1 MGTDLRQALRG
12 MLASPGFT
20 IVAVAVL
27 ALGIGV
33 NTAVFSML
41 ATVLLRGATG
51 IAAPGQ
57 LVVFSRDKGE
67 FGFHGFSYP
76 DYCDYRDLNKAFSGL
91 LAYANTDFS
100 LNQGDEP
107 ERIKG
112 AVVSNNYFAVLGA
125 RAFFGPESR
134 HTAVVSYSLW
144 QRRFR
149 GDPALAGKTIRL
161 NGRPFT
167 VVGIAPEGFRGT
179 ELASPLDVWVP
190 IAAEARVEAWSDPRA
205 RRDAFLVVVGR
216 LKPGGRIEQAEAE
229 IAMIARQLEMAYP
242 NAYSKETKSTRVTLE
257 RQVAVDPWTSEVAG
271 GILLVLLVASG
282 FVLLIACVN
291 VANLLLARASGR
303 RREIAIRLA
312 LGAGRP
318 RLVRRL
324 LTESV
329 SLSLAG
335 GALGLLLSL
344 WIARLLPLAARD
356 LAFIEPHTDTRV
368 FAFSLLVS
376 IVTGV
381 AFGLVPA
388 LQSSRP
394 NLASDLKEGIGVTPG
409 RSRLRNLLV
418 VSEVC
423 LSLVS
428 LIVAGLLVRS
438 LENVRSVDKGFVSD
452 NVLLMSIDPERQG
465 YDESRR
471 RAVYHDLFNRLN
483 RIPGIV
489 AASMA
494 EKSPV
499 GGNMFTG
506 KFLPEGLAPLPENF
520 FEVHDNVIA
529 PRYFDTLRIPML
541 SGRDFTERDTEGA
554 PGVVIVN
561 EALARQRWPGENPLG
576 KRVRHSRMGLGPL
589 LEVVG
594 VVGNAR
600 HLGLDKSPEPYLYLP
615 LFQYVEGRVG
625 LHIRTAAG
633 ATDMAAPVRRELR
646 EMDRDLPVFGVES
659 LNQRIREELSI
670 QWSLAA
676 LVSAFG
682 SLALVLAMV
691 GLYGVTAYVVGQRT
705 REIGLRMA
713 LGAGRGD
720 VMALIVG
727 QSMKLVLGGLAA
739 GVLCALALSRILE
752 SVLYGLIAPSDPA
765 TYATVSLLLV
775 LVSLVA
781 AYIPAR
787 RAARV
792 DPMTALRQ
800 E

>member
-1 MGTDLRQALRG
+1 

-57 LVVFSRDKGE
+57 LVVFSRDKGG
-67 FGFHGFSYP
+67 FGFRGFSYP
-76 DYCDYRDLNKAFSGL
+76 DYCDYGDLNKAFSGL

-125 RAFFGPESR
+125 GAFFSPESR

-149 GDPALAGKTIRL
+149 GDPALAGKAIRL

-167 VVGIAPEGFRGT
+167 VVGIAPKRFRGT

-190 IAAEARVEAWSDPRA
+190 ITAEARVDPWSDPRS

-229 IAMIARQLEMAYP
+229 IATIARQLEKAYP
-242 NAYSKETKSTRVTLE
+242 NANSKETKSPRVSLS
-257 RQVAVDPWTSEVAG
+257 RHVAVDPWTSGVAG

-282 FVLLIACVN
+282 LVLLIACVN
-291 VANLLLARASGR
+291 VANLLLARASAR

-318 RLVRRL
+318 RLVRQL
-324 LTESV
+324 LTESM

-394 NLASDLKEGIGVTPG
+394 NLASDLKEGIGGVTPG

-423 LSLVS
+423 LSLVL

-465 YDESRR
+465 YDESRQ

-483 RIPGIV
+483 RIPGVV

-499 GGNMFTG
+499 GGDMFTG

-529 PRYFDTLRIPML
+529 PRYFDTLRIPL
-541 SGRDFTERDTEGA
+541 LNGRDFTERDTEGA

-576 KRVRHSRMGLGPL
+576 KRVRLSRIGLGPM

-600 HLGLDKSPEPYLYLP
+600 RLGLDESPGPYLYLP
-615 LFQYVEGRVG
+615 LFQNVEGRVR

-633 ATDMAAPVRRELR
+633 ATDVAALLRRELR
-646 EMDRDLPVFGVES
+646 EMDRDLPVFEVES

-682 SLALVLAMV
+682 GLALVLAMV
-691 GLYGVTAYVVGQRT
+691 GLYGVMAYAVGQRT

-720 VMALIVG
+720 VTALIVG
-727 QSMKLVLGGLAA
+727 QSMKLVLGGVAA
-739 GVLCALALSRILE
+739 GVLCALVLSRILE
-752 SVLYGLIAPSDPA
+752 SVLYGLTPSDPA
-765 TYATVSLLLV
+765 TYVSVSLLLA

-787 RAARV
+787 RAARI